1 MAFWK
6 KRSEDPWDQAP
17 NRKIQPVAT
26 PVETEPPER
35 TIPSWVHTGEAPEPI
50 PCPWCGENM
59 MWGHLF
65 AGTGGSRTSG
75 WLQWREGAH
84 KGFLD
89 SLRFTGRK
97 MDLGAFEEAW
107 YCTECR
113 KLVMDVGLAL
123 KRSGPNYVWENG
135 KVKFP
140 EEEPED
146 GSGLKNTEEK

>member
-6 KRSEDPWDQAP
+6 KKSEDPWDMDP
-17 NRKIQPVAT
+17 NRKQQPT
-26 PVETEPPER
+26 PVEKKPPER
-35 TIPSWVHTGEAPEPI
+35 TIPPWVQIEEPPEPI

-59 MWGHLF
+59 VWGNLF
-65 AGTGGSRTSG
+65 AGSGGSQTSG

-84 KGFLD
+84 QGFLD

-97 MDLGAFEEAW
+97 VDLGAYEEAW
-107 YCTECR
+107 YCTACR
-113 KLVMDVGLAL
+113 KLAMDVGLAL

-140 EEEPED
+140 KEEPEEENSD
-146 GSGLKNTEEK
+146 LSKTEEK